1 LKTIENYKNILK
13 GAKMEIIKYKRNKY
27 IKRNDTW
34 FIIGE
39 NDPKVVTIGS
49 LVKLQYQE
57 IIDKLEVILKKV
69 K

>member
-1 LKTIENYKNILK
+1 METVKYKN
-13 GAKMEIIKYKRNKY
+13 NKY
-27 IKRNDTW
+27 IKRENTW
-34 FIIGE
+34 YIIGE

-57 IIDKLEVILKKV
+57 IIDKLEVILKKA